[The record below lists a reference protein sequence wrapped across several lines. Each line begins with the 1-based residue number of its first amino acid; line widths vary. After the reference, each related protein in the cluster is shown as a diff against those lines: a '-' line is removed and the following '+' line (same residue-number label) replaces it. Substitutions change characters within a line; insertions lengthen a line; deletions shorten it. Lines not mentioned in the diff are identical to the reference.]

1 MTNYNWG
8 IVYLVTDSRLSAKE
22 RISVTIAAITMYR
35 NHQKMRKLKTNTYE
49 GYIETAGEHQ
59 VLGCFGGQRFSAR
72 LDTNDHGK
80 VRLEFLV
87 AEPIDPSLN

>member
-8 IVYLVTDSRLSAKE
+8 IVYLVTDSRLSFEE
-22 RISVTIAAITMYR
+22 RMLLTITAISMYR
-35 NHQKMRKLKTNTYE
+35 RHQKMKKIKTDTYE

-59 VLGCFGGQRFSAR
+59 MLGSLSSQHFSAR
-72 LDTNDHGK
+72 LETDHGK
-80 VRLEFLV
+80 ARLEFLV